1 MSSGDI
7 IPLSGALVVLLFF
20 SAFFSCAETAF
31 FSLSRVQLSQL
42 RRARGVGARWLV
54 RLLKDPRDTLIGT
67 LMGNELINC
76 AFAVVVAQIMN
87 VLIHDPVLAAI
98 MAVACATP
106 VVVVFGEVVP
116 KNFAVGFAPRIS
128 PVLAIPMTLL
138 LWCTTPV
145 RWVLVVIA
153 DAGVRLFGGDP
164 RQVRALIFEEE
175 FRQIVDLSGD
185 SGALSDSER
194 ELIHG
199 VFAVSDLTV
208 DTIMTPAATAF
219 RLSVRW
225 PYEKILG
232 EVRSAQ
238 FARVP
243 VYRDHPDQIVGLLY
257 VRDLAQLPP
266 PASADAAVAAIE
278 SIIRP
283 ALFITPHT
291 QVEQILREFQ
301 RTKVHMAVVRD
312 ESVNMVGLITMH
324 DVLDVLIGERH
335 PQKGQP

>member
-7 IPLSGALVVLLFF
+7 IPLSGILVALLLA

-31 FSLSRVQLSQL
+31 FSLSRLQLGAL
-42 RRARGVGARWLV
+42 RRAKGVGARWLV
-54 RLLKDPRDTLIGT
+54 TLLKHPRDTLIGT
-67 LMGNELINC
+67 LLGNELVNC
-76 AFAVVVAQIMN
+76 AFAVAVAQILHA
-87 VLIHDPVLAAI
+87 LIRDPIVAMI
-98 MAVACATP
+98 MAVVCATP

-128 PVLAIPMTLL
+128 PILAIPMTIL

-145 RWVLVVIA
+145 RWVLVAIA

-164 RQVRALIFEEE
+164 QQVRALIFEEE
-175 FRQIVDLSGD
+175 FRQIVDLSGA

-208 DTIMTPAATAF
+208 NTIMTPATTAF

-225 PYEKILG
+225 PYEKILD

-266 PASADAAVAAIE
+266 PASADEAVAAIE
-278 SIIRP
+278 SIVRP
-283 ALFITPHT
+283 ALFVTPHT

-312 ESVNMVGLITMH
+312 ESGNMVGLITMH
-324 DVLDVLIGERH
+324 DVLDVLIGEHHSREGR
-335 PQKGQP
+335 P